1 MRTSA
6 FVLVFAI
13 VIGGLLVPDAK
24 AQCYP
29 GSYYTP
35 PTYYYSAPPVY
46 YTSPTYYTAP
56 ASDTECVHFYG
67 SIYSKKYI
75 TAIIDDGKR
84 ITVPVINGYMP
95 SIDLKK
101 MTDGSTQRNY
111 YYDECFK
118 HNGES
123 YVNYSV
129 GGKSVA
135 KKKPPTVTES
145 YDDYPLK
152 KPGVGISES
161 SSFDRPPIITIERS
175 FDKPKVSEFVTP
187 GPVEDKLPPK
197 KIEMP
202 RPDPEVKALK
212 ENVTALQESI
222 KELKAL
228 VERQQAELTKAKAP
242 VVVAPEPKKVEVPS
256 PMKKPSEFDKEPK
269 K

>member
-6 FVLVFAI
+6 FALVFAL
-13 VIGGLLVPDAK
+13 VIGGLAVPNAQ
-24 AQCYP
+24 AQCYTLP
-29 GSYYTP
+29 G
-35 PTYYYSAPPVY
+35 YYYSPPI
-46 YTSPTYYTAP
+46 YYTAP

-75 TAIIDDGKR
+75 TAIMDDGKR
-84 ITVPVINGYMP
+84 ITVPVINGYLP

-111 YYDECFK
+111 YYDGCFA
-118 HNGES
+118 HNGDS

-129 GGKSVA
+129 GGKTVA
-135 KKKPPTVTES
+135 KKNAPTVMES
-145 YDDYPLK
+145 YSYDLSK
-152 KPGVGISES
+152 KVGIKEE

-175 FDKPKVSEFVTP
+175 FDKPKVGEFVTP

-222 KELKAL
+222 KKLEILI
-228 VERQQAELTKAKAP
+228 ERQQAELTKAKTP
-242 VVVAPEPKKVEVPS
+242 VVAPEPKKVEAPS